1 MNLVSGQTMRA
12 MGLVDLR
19 NVQRDPLLR
28 IMPFLP
34 ILVGILLRFASSL
47 VVEQIRV
54 HFAVDLSTVMP
65 LIAEYMLLLLAPAIT
80 GMVVGFLLLDQKDDR
95 TLLAMRVTP
104 LSLAHYLAYRL
115 TLPLVVSGAVTWLA
129 LAIAQL
135 ALSRSWLLLPCLLLS
150 ALIAPITALALG
162 TFAANKVQGFALAKA
177 LNIFMIAPVLAA
189 FTPLPWQ
196 WAFALLPTFW
206 PARLL
211 WAIYMGE
218 PTKGTII
225 VLGLLV
231 EGGMLY
237 WLTQRFAQS
246 DAFA

>member
-1 MNLVSGQTMRA
+1 MNLVSGQSVRA
-12 MGLVDLR
+12 MGMVDLR
-19 NVQRDPLLR
+19 SVQRDPLLR
-28 IMPFLP
+28 FMPFLP
-34 ILVGILLRFASSL
+34 ILVGVLLRFGSSL
-47 VVEQIRV
+47 VVEQIRA
-54 HFAVDLSTVMP
+54 HFAVDLTAAMP
-65 LIAEYMLLLLAPAIT
+65 LIAEYILLLIAPAIT
-80 GMVVGFLLLDQKDDR
+80 GMVVGFLLLDQMDDR

-115 TLPLVVSGAVTWLA
+115 TVPMIVSGAVTWLA

-162 TFAANKVQGFALAKA
+162 IFAANKVQGFALAKA

-196 WAFALLPTFW
+196 WAFGVLPTFW

-211 WAIYMGE
+211 WAIYLGE
-218 PTKGTII
+218 PMKGAII

-231 EGGMLY
+231 EGGLLY
-237 WLTQRFAQS
+237 WLIQRFAQS
-246 DAFA
+246 DGFS